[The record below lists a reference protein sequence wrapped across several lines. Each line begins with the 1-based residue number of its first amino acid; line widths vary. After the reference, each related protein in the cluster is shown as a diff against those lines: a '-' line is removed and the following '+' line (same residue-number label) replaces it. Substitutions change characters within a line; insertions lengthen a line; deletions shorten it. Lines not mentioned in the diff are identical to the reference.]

1 MHIYLDI
8 ETLPTADPAI
18 IAEIAATVTPPG
30 NISKAETIAAWE
42 AEKKPALVAQA
53 VAKTSFDTLAG
64 SIACICWAVDDGPV
78 RAVFCDEDEGGML
91 RVFFNVLGGSLQFPH
106 SRIEADTHTYVGHNI
121 AGFDLPFLKH
131 RAIVHGIKPNVSLWK
146 AMHAKPWDSCIA
158 DTMLMWS
165 ADRERRVGLDKLCR
179 AMGIPGKGDFD
190 GSMVAATWPVDP
202 EKVIAYCKGDVER
215 VRAVYK
221 RLTFSEAAAMKVAA

>member
-1 MHIYLDI
+1 MSLIYLDI
-8 ETLPTADPAI
+8 ETLPTTDPQI
-18 IAEIAATVTPPG
+18 IADIASTITPPG
-30 NISKAETIAAWE
+30 NISKPETIAAWE
-42 AEKKPALVAQA
+42 ADKKPALVAQA

-64 SIACICWAVDDGPV
+64 SIACICWAIDEGPV
-78 RAVFCDEDEGGML
+78 QYTACSGGEDGML
-91 RVFFNVLGGSLQFPH
+91 AMFFKTLGADLLAPH
-106 SRIEADTHTYVGHNI
+106 SRIEAETHIYVGHNL

-165 ADRERRVGLDKLCR
+165 SDRERRVGLDRLCR

-190 GSMVAATWPVDP
+190 GSMVAETWPVDP
-202 EKVIAYCKGDVER
+202 EKVIRYCMDDVER
-215 VRAVYK
+215 VRALYK
-221 RLTFSEAAAMKVAA
+221 RLIFSA

>member
-8 ETLPTADPAI
+8 ETLPTADPDI
-18 IAEIAATVTPPG
+18 IADIASTITPPG

-42 AEKKPALVAQA
+42 VEKKPALVAQA

-64 SIACICWAVDDGPV
+64 SIACICWAMDDGPV
-78 RAVFCDEDEGGML
+78 QYTACHGGEDGML
-91 RVFFNVLGGSLQFPH
+91 ATFFKTLSADLQAPH
-106 SRIEADTHTYVGHNI
+106 SRIEAETHTYVGHNL

-131 RAIVHGIKPNVSLWK
+131 RAIVHGIKPNASLWK

-165 ADRERRVGLDKLCR
+165 ADRERRVGLDRLCR

-202 EKVIAYCKGDVER
+202 EKVIRYCKDDVER
-215 VRAVYK
+215 VRALYK
-221 RLTFSEAAAMKVAA
+221 RLTFQGAALKVAA